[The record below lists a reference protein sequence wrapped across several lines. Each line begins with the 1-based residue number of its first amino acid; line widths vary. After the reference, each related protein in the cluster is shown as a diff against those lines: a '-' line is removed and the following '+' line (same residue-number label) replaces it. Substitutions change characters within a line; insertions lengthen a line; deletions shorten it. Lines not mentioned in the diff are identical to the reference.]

1 MGNFT
6 VEPDEVD
13 LPRGATAG
21 ARRKWVRWQ
30 GKAVTALSQNSHRAY
45 LFPVL
50 TPEGVALTAEAPIDH
65 PHHSSLTIGTD
76 HFDVAYIYGES
87 REERGTYNFYVNDTF
102 QGRAAGR
109 TLETSLHWEELAS
122 DHLSIDQQVEWQ
134 GPAEWGAPNRR
145 TLAIETRTIDIH
157 VSKRSNEITV
167 TSRLEPTK
175 WEISIGPTRHAYFT
189 VRIADGLRVVDGGKL
204 TDSEG
209 AIGGNSVSKGNAVWV
224 NASGIGPHSKRAGLT
239 VIPRATDGIPHWYAH
254 DWGSIALNPFL
265 NKKQVIGVGDSLEL
279 SVTYIAYDGDMPIA
293 PVIES

>member
-30 GKAVTALSQNSHRAY
+30 GKTITALSQNSHRAY

-50 TPEGVALTAEAPIDH
+50 TPGGVPITAEAPIDH

-76 HFDVAYIYGES
+76 HFDVSYIYGE
-87 REERGTYNFYVNDTF
+87 RRQEQGNYNFYVNDTF

-109 TLETSLHWEELAS
+109 TLETSLQWEELAS
-122 DHLSIDQQVEWQ
+122 DHLCINQRVEWQ
-134 GPAEWGAPNRR
+134 GPIEWGAPNRR

-157 VSKRSNEITV
+157 ATERSNEITL
-167 TSRLEPTK
+167 TSRLEPTE
-175 WEISIGPTRHAYFT
+175 WAVSIGPTRHAYFT
-189 VRIADGLRVVDGGKL
+189 VRIADGLRVVDGGTL
-204 TDSEG
+204 IDSEG
-209 AIGGNSVSKGNAVWV
+209 AIGGNSVSNGNAAWV
-224 NASGIGPHSKRAGLT
+224 NASGIGPHSKRVCMT
-239 VIPRATDGIPHWYAH
+239 VIARAKDGTPHWYAH

-265 NKKQVIGVGDSLEL
+265 NKKRVVVVGDNLEFG
-279 SVTYIAYDGDMPIA
+279 VTYVAYDGDS
-293 PVIES
+293 PVLKS